1 MNRLFS
7 HFIPSW
13 ADVLYLMLLFLFGAL
28 LGSLAATGLAAVI
41 GEGFLKYQFL
51 VSYPLQFVPMMLYAF
66 LKSRRRSRLCAGV
79 ALDSG
84 HFSPFSPSSIALAVV
99 VGTICCAVVLEPVGK
114 LLPDMP
120 ESLKALMKALS
131 DGPLWSTL
139 LCTAVMAPV
148 CEEWLCRGMLMRGF
162 LQRMKP
168 VWAIVLSAAFFA
180 LIHMNPWQALPAFVL
195 GCLFGWVYYRTG
207 SLKLTMLMHCANN
220 AMSVLLT
227 RLPGGEDAEYVSDFF
242 ANQTMYLVLYAACAA
257 MLLLFLVRVRCI
269 APQRPDGSCDQ
280 IESKSTE

>member
-220 AMSVLLT
+220 ALALVCGQIDALADMDYWTDVLSP
-227 RLPGGEDAEYVSDFF
+227 R
-242 ANQTMYLVLYAACAA
+242 MYGIIFAACALFVA
-257 MLLLFLVRVRCI
+257 MFVLTLSHIEVQGRE
-269 APQRPDGSCDQ
+269 GNCDE
-280 IESKSTE
+280 ISE